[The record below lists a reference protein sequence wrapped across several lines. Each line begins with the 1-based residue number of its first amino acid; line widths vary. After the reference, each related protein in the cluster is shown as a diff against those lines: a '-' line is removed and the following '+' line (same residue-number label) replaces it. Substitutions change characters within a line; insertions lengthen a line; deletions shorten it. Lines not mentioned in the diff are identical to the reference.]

1 MEYSIIIN
9 SSTLPN
15 GKTAVNARVF
25 RKEDNVEVGKFLFPR
40 SAGEQL
46 TAGQFIDEI
55 TLQGV
60 THFSFIPNGN
70 YDG

>member
-1 MEYSIIIN
+1 MEYNIVIN

-15 GKTAVNARVF
+15 GITAVNARVL
-25 RKEDNVEVGKFLFPR
+25 RVEDRIEVGKFLFPR
-40 SAGEQL
+40 SADEAL

-55 TLQGV
+55 TEQGV
-60 THFSFIPNGN
+60 NHPSFIPNSN

>member
-1 MEYSIIIN
+1 MQYNIIIN

-15 GKTAVNARVF
+15 GVTAVNARVI
-25 RKEDNVEVGKFLFPR
+25 RTADNVEVGKFLFPR
-40 SAGEQL
+40 RPDEPL

-55 TLQGV
+55 TAQV
-60 THFSFIPNGN
+60 VEHESFIPNSN